1 MFSKFTIP
9 LFFLGAALVGSIPMI
24 AVALSHAQADH
35 NVMILFS
42 ATAFLS
48 ALSALSYWK
57 WKPFLGVLFGT
68 AAAGLLASH
77 FLAGSTWLIVGATV
91 LAFLTQAGLHD
102 FMQPKH
108 SLERAFPLLAHFR
121 RFAELIRP
129 EIQQYWIEKD
139 TEGKPATRDERS
151 FVYATS
157 KGEPSDISFGTKRD
171 YHKPGQIHIR
181 NHTFPIP
188 DKVPIKLS
196 PIVLGPNR
204 RQPAV
209 IHGRF
214 GVSDM
219 SFGSLGR
226 NAVESLASGAG
237 RAGVLLSTGEGGL
250 TPYHLNGVNMN
261 VTWPQLI
268 GWACA
273 YAMSFISSN
282 YRREPM
288 PRSGHIGSGQIMV
301 EIGTAKFGFR
311 TQDGEF
317 DYNRYVEVMAN
328 EHCVAT
334 KIKLAQGAKPGGG
347 GHLPGAKVTPEIAA
361 IRGIPVGKDC
371 ISPNTFSEFSD
382 VPTMMAFIAK
392 LQELSGKPV
401 GIKIVIGEEQFIN
414 DVAQWMQAHP
424 AEGPDFIHV
433 DGGEGGTGAAPLMLA
448 DYAGMSILNAIPLV
462 DNVLR
467 KHGVRDRVVLM
478 SSGKAFTPAQ
488 VFIQLCLGSDFVFG
502 ARGFMFA
509 LGCIQAM
516 RCASGQCPT
525 GVTTHL
531 PWLQRAL
538 VPRIKYIRVA
548 NYAETMHKHLIQLC
562 RVAGVHDTFELNRSN
577 LLIVGGTFREVDGA
591 IIHAYPS
598 GQAEPRTPPTP
609 ATYGL
614 KAPYGDFKPPRCKPS
629 FGLFAVPDPEPAHVE
644 YAQEPAA
651 PSGQPLVQIG
661 VIKHD

>member
-42 ATAFLS
+42 ATAFFG
-48 ALSALSYWK
+48 AMSALSYWK

-68 AAAGLLASH
+68 AAAGLLAGH
-77 FLAGSTWLIVGATV
+77 FLAGSTWLIGGATV

-151 FVYATS
+151 YVYATS

-181 NHTFPIP
+181 NKTFPIP

-204 RQPAV
+204 PKPAI

-250 TPYHLNGVNMN
+250 TPYHLNGVNMT
-261 VTWPQLI
+261 VTWPQRI
-268 GWACA
+268 GWFCA
-273 YAMSFISSN
+273 YVMSFISSG

-311 TQDGEF
+311 TQEGEF
-317 DYNRYVEVMAN
+317 DYDRYAQVMAN
-328 EHCVAT
+328 DHCVAT

-371 ISPNTFSEFSD
+371 ISPNTFSEFHD
-382 VPTMMAFIAK
+382 VPSMMAFIAK
-392 LQELSGKPV
+392 LQELSSKPV
-401 GIKIVIGEEQFIN
+401 GIKIVIGEEHFIN
-414 DVAQWMQAHP
+414 EVAQWMSDHP
-424 AEGPDFIHV
+424 GEGPDFIHV

-448 DYAGMSILNAIPLV
+448 DYAGMSIMHAIPLV

-488 VFIQLCLGSDFVFG
+488 VFIQLCLGSDYVFG

-548 NYAETMHKHLIQLC
+548 NYAETMHKYLIQLL
-562 RVAGVHDTFELNRSN
+562 RVAGVHDTFELNRSH
-577 LLIVGGTFREVDGA
+577 LLIVGGTAREVDGA
-591 IIHAYPS
+591 IIHAYPI
-598 GQAEPRTPPTP
+598 GHADPRTPPTP

-614 KAPYGDFKPPRCKPS
+614 KAPAGPPRCKPS
-629 FGLFAVPDPEPAHVE
+629 PGLFAVPDPEPAHVE
-644 YAQEPAA
+644 YAEETPAPGGA
-651 PSGQPLVQIG
+651 QLVQLG
-661 VIKHD
+661 VIKRD